1 MEGYCPYLK
10 PHGVGAMT
18 VADIR
23 LFALDANRA
32 YGEKIAGKLGIRL
45 SAHEERNFEDGEH
58 KARPLENVRGRD
70 VFVVQSLY
78 GDNSQSVNDKLC
90 RLLFFVGALRDA
102 AAAHITAIVPYLCY
116 ARKDRKTK
124 FRDPVTTRYTAAL
137 FEAVGVDRV
146 VTLDVHNL
154 AAYQNAFRCAS
165 EHLEARM
172 LFVDYFAPL
181 LRDQESIVLSP
192 DEGGLKRA
200 DAFRRALSRTL
211 DRQIPTGFMEK
222 RRSRGVVSGEG
233 LFADVKGRTVVIID
247 DLISTGTTLL
257 RAAKAAREHG
267 GERVYAAAS
276 HGLFI
281 GQANQLFADPALDK
295 VVVTDSVP
303 PFRLDPSA
311 VQEKLIVLDAAGL
324 FAEAIR
330 RMHEGGS
337 VVELLGPED

>member
-1 MEGYCPYLK
+1 
-10 PHGVGAMT
+10 MT
-18 VADIR
+18 IADIC
-23 LFALDANRA
+23 LFALDASRA
-32 YGEKIAGKLGIRL
+32 YGEKIAGKLAVQL
-45 SAHEERNFEDGEH
+45 SPHEERSFEDGEH
-58 KARPLENVRGRD
+58 KARPLTNVRGRD

-78 GDNSQSVNDKLC
+78 GDGGQSVNDKLC

-102 AAAHITAIVPYLCY
+102 AAAHVTAIVPYLCY
-116 ARKDRKTK
+116 ARKERKTK
-124 FRDPVTTRYTAAL
+124 FRDPVTTRYIAAL

-154 AAYQNAFRCAS
+154 AAYQNAFRCAT

-172 LFVDYFAPL
+172 LFVDYFTPL
-181 LRDQESIVLSP
+181 LRDEESIVLSP

-200 DAFRRALSRTL
+200 DAFRRALSRAL

-222 RRSRGVVSGEG
+222 RRSRGVISGET

-267 GERVYAAAS
+267 ARRVYAAAS

-281 GQANQLFADPALDK
+281 GQANLLLTDPALDK

-303 PFRLDPSA
+303 PFRLDPNI
-311 VQEKLIVLDAAGL
+311 VQKKLVVLDAAAL